1 MAQCK
6 KCMKKRRIRVVG
18 DREIERETE
27 RGLVMIPVLRD
38 LAHPLAYWLTWS
50 TGCKVAEV

>member
-1 MAQCK
+1 M
-6 KCMKKRRIRVVG
+6 VG
-18 DREIERETE
+18 EREIERETE